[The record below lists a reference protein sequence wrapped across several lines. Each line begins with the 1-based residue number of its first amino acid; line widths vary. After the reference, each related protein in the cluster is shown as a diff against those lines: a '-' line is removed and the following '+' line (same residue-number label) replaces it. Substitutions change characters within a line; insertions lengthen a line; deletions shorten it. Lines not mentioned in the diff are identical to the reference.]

1 MDTRQRPCR
10 LCRSISCVKWR
21 WCPPLMS
28 KWLYS
33 LSLLSHSLFLSV
45 SFTHTHTLQ
54 WVKQQG
60 QVVNHM
66 SPLDIAHQGSVSDTP
81 ILVSW
86 FALCP
91 ALHPQKAPMLHVY
104 SWGALWEVKSLTP
117 SCTTVNLVFFVFFS
131 SVNICLGW
139 MRIQWRKGHY
149 TGNEIKRQL
158 YISIQCK
165 GHEGIKR
172 KTIKEKMSNFSDTP
186 VLSVVHVQQI

>member
-1 MDTRQRPCR
+1 
-10 LCRSISCVKWR
+10 
-21 WCPPLMS
+21 MS

-33 LSLLSHSLFLSV
+33 LPLLSHSLALFPPLSL
-45 SFTHTHTLQ
+45 SHTHILQ

-104 SWGALWEVKSLTP
+104 S
-117 SCTTVNLVFFVFFS
+117 
-131 SVNICLGW
+131 
-139 MRIQWRKGHY
+139 
-149 TGNEIKRQL
+149 
-158 YISIQCK
+158 
-165 GHEGIKR
+165 
-172 KTIKEKMSNFSDTP
+172 
-186 VLSVVHVQQI
+186 